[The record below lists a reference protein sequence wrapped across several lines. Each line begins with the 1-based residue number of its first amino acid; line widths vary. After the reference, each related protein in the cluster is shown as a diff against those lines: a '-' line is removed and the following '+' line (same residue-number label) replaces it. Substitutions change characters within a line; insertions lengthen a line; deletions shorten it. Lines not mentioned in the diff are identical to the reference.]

1 METRRT
7 HDSLYLNE
15 SRYENTKRL
24 FEFIV
29 NKSINKGQNDSITSI
44 CDVGCAAGEFLYY
57 LNSLSDNY
65 NLTGLDVMKE
75 LLDKSKKYVPNATY
89 VQGSVMDEYNFLE
102 NQFDITFMTGVHMI
116 FDEFETPINNLIYW
130 TKPNGKVIISGL
142 FNEYP
147 VDVYIKYKESVN
159 YSTKYFEQGW
169 NMFSIDSIASYL
181 KTIDKIK
188 SFHFEKF
195 DIDIDLQKQ
204 SDVIRSW
211 TFKDE
216 DRKRIIT
223 NGLSIIQQQY
233 SLIIKL

>member
-102 NQFDITFMTGVHMI
+102 NQFDITSDNITLLLKI
-116 FDEFETPINNLIYW
+116 
-130 TKPNGKVIISGL
+130 
-142 FNEYP
+142 
-147 VDVYIKYKESVN
+147 DVN
-159 YSTKYFEQGW
+159 
-169 NMFSIDSIASYL
+169 
-181 KTIDKIK
+181 
-188 SFHFEKF
+188 
-195 DIDIDLQKQ
+195 
-204 SDVIRSW
+204 
-211 TFKDE
+211 
-216 DRKRIIT
+216 
-223 NGLSIIQQQY
+223 
-233 SLIIKL
+233 IKLFKMKRLYFIYCF